1 MSPRAALR
9 LESLGHEKVFDY
21 TAGLADWKANGLPTE
36 GRLAQILKVNDAIRA
51 DPPTCRLTDSVGDA
65 ARQVKASGHN
75 QCVVTSDDGIV
86 LGRLRLAGL
95 KSDPQGSVEA
105 AMEEGPTT
113 IRPDMPL
120 DEYAAHM
127 RERRVGSVLVTGS
140 TGRLF
145 GVLYRDDAEA
155 KLEER
160 RRARDQSTSA

>member
-21 TAGLADWKANGLPTE
+21 TAGLADWTANGLPTE
-36 GRLAQILKVNDAIRA
+36 GRLARILKVKDAVRT
-51 DPPTCRLTDSVGDA
+51 DTPTCRLTDLVSDA
-65 ARQVKASGHN
+65 AKRVEASGHN
-75 QCVVTSDDGIV
+75 QCIVTSEEGVV
-86 LGRLRLAGL
+86 LGRLRLAAL
-95 KSDPQGSVEA
+95 KSDPQGTVEA

-113 IRPDMPL
+113 VRPDLPL
-120 DEYAAHM
+120 GEYATHM

-160 RRARDQSTSA
+160 RQARD